1 MAVVV
6 SKSLNLGPQWGLPI
20 PRAAEQVS
28 SDFTVVYIHIVHVS
42 STQNFQLR
50 HWQTLCSCS
59 GFGPSWVLLY
69 HLKPCDAKQRSSL
82 TTTESTERTFCG
94 PRCEQTNASAHERAS
109 EVAGVPIQRSRDSSK
124 NSHGS
129 LPPPWRREGRLISLS
144 RGSKDWTLDSFDVI
158 RKYQDADGRGCM
170 TIKIV
175 LCYHSIALS
184 DSDSE
189 MEVVSCSIGKTRFF
203 GRHNFYTEYIWKI

>member
-1 MAVVV
+1 MRTPH
-6 SKSLNLGPQWGLPI
+6 ST
-20 PRAAEQVS
+20 S
-28 SDFTVVYIHIVHVS
+28 SWAGVLRFCCCVYVYTYMYIHVS

-144 RGSKDWTLDSFDVI
+144 RGSKDWTLDSFD
-158 RKYQDADGRGCM
+158 
-170 TIKIV
+170 
-175 LCYHSIALS
+175 
-184 DSDSE
+184 
-189 MEVVSCSIGKTRFF
+189 SIGNIKMPRV
-203 GRHNFYTEYIWKI
+203 HAN